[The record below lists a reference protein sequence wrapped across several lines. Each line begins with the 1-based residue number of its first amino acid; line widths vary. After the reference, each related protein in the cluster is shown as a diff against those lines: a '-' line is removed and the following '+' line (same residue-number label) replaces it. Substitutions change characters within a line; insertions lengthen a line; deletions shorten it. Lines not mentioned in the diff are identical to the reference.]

1 MFKTVNITANFSL
14 NPKPENQ
21 YNMNENN
28 FHNLL
33 QKRIKENKSKLIFQK
48 RDGWSW
54 KQITWLDFET
64 EVKSI
69 ACFLL
74 DLEFKK
80 EDKIIFYSTNTLE
93 SLFFE
98 LAVFLLGGI
107 TIPIKKY
114 SDISKIVDSSEDSY
128 YIFSDKP
135 EIIEHI
141 SKDDLIRNRIIKGF
155 IVTEDKIK
163 IEEKFLN
170 YLNVVKFG
178 FLKRKKL
185 KDTLDEH
192 SQSVSQEATATI
204 FYKFSEN
211 VEPKA
216 QKFSQEKIINLL
228 KVIQKKLKFITEE
241 SQSFSYLPAIDSFSK
256 FANVLNVQLGNRG
269 AIAANLKDFFDDVR
283 EVMPQILFLTKDQ
296 LEKITKEFKSRD
308 GSIKENFGGRSKY
321 IFTDTMPGDNIK
333 TDLVKNG
340 ITVIELNQLALVES

>member
-1 MFKTVNITANFSL
+1 MT
-14 NPKPENQ
+14 
-21 YNMNENN
+21 ENN

-80 EDKIIFYSTNTLE
+80 EDKVIFYSCNTLE

-107 TIPIKKY
+107 SIPVNKF
-114 SDISKIVDSSEDSY
+114 SDIKEVVNTSEDSF
-128 YIFSDKP
+128 YIFSDKV
-135 EIIEHI
+135 EIIDHI
-141 SKDDLIRNRIIKGF
+141 LKDDSINNKITKGF
-155 IVTEDKIK
+155 IVTEDKID

-170 YLNVVKFG
+170 YMNVIKFG

-192 SQSVSQEATATI
+192 SNNVSQEATATI

-211 VEPKA
+211 GEPKA

-228 KVIQKKLKFITEE
+228 KVIQKKLKFVTEE
-241 SQSFSYLPAIDSFSK
+241 TQTFSYLPQSDSFSR
-256 FANVLNVQLGNRG
+256 FANILNIQLGNRG
-269 AIAANLKDFFDDVR
+269 AIAANLKDFYDDVR
-283 EVMPQILFLTKDQ
+283 EVMPSIIFLTKNQ
-296 LEKITKEFKSRD
+296 LDKIVKEFKYS
-308 GSIKENFGGRSKY
+308 GESIANHLGGKSKY
-321 IFTDTMPGDNIK
+321 IFTDTMPGR
-333 TDLVKNG
+333 
-340 ITVIELNQLALVES
+340 